1 MGYAVFHISN
11 DQHAGIGLTLAEAFT
26 RIMALSHCD
35 YIFHRIDRVM
45 HLDLHHTDPVPEC
58 FGDNEHELRARYYPH
73 YESRLVDDAMARA
86 EIMRKF
92 VLAGFMGYHVV
103 RDNYPS
109 FGTLSEWAL
118 REIERA
124 NAVAR

>member
-1 MGYAVFHISN
+1 
-11 DQHAGIGLTLAEAFT
+11 
-26 RIMALSHCD
+26 
-35 YIFHRIDRVM
+35 
-45 HLDLHHTDPVPEC
+45 
-58 FGDNEHELRARYYPH
+58 
-73 YESRLVDDAMARA
+73 MARA

-124 NAVAR
+124 NVVAR